1 MPHGSADTRPAAA
14 WRKMAR
20 GMRRFIAIQME
31 RGADSG
37 VPREARFVYIKE
49 QIGFAIAD
57 AAGRLYI
64 KS

>member
-1 MPHGSADTRPAAA
+1 MLPSNQRL
-14 WRKMAR
+14 
-20 GMRRFIAIQME
+20 E
-31 RGADSG
+31 RTGDDSG
-37 VPREARFVYIKE
+37 VPREARLVYIKE